1 MGNFLSH
8 VKNKKRNK
16 KKKPIKIA
24 TFVTKATLLFFEQ
37 SLSNFFRNC
46 GKLVESSKLYTCAIC
61 ARDPFILTPHFSS
74 ATCNYSES

>member
-46 GKLVESSKLYTCAIC
+46 GKLVESSKLYTCP
-61 ARDPFILTPHFSS
+61 RSF
-74 ATCNYSES
+74 YSNIAFFVDYL